1 MFPIFT
7 DPDEQ
12 KIGVAVEPIPGKI
25 AFVVETCSNS
35 MHFGGRVHS
44 TCNVSIG

>member
-12 KIGVAVEPIPGKI
+12 RIGVAVEPISGKMV
-25 AFVVETCSNS
+25 FVAETWSNS
-35 MHFGGRVHS
+35 THFGGRVHS
-44 TCNVSIG
+44 TQDVSIG